1 MIEIVFDIYGVTQK
15 KIGLFWKHVG
25 KHFPCLLH
33 RLYVNYAKDT
43 IHRQKSI
50 LKQSDIVLFCE
61 AALCI

>member
-33 RLYVNYAKDT
+33 RLYVNFLHK
-43 IHRQKSI
+43 
-50 LKQSDIVLFCE
+50 LKNNYNEQIIRPLVAMVSENIF
-61 AALCI
+61 